1 MKIPFKRD
9 VAAALAKARAGLTAA
24 ETKIAELEREW
35 PAALVASDDDV
46 DGVRAIERDIADQR
60 SAAAVYR
67 DRITALEIEARQQD
81 RQQREKDKL
90 AEIAGHEKLLARR
103 HAAVGEVQANLAAF
117 CNSLKNYIE
126 IHRATDLKF
135 SADLFPAYAP
145 VTLVSISVI
154 DRITEILSLRR
165 AYAET
170 LLTEAAARFGDL
182 SSEIAAANAASI
194 AALRELP
201 LPDDVS
207 ARAAA

>member
-9 VAAALAKARAGLTAA
+9 VAAALAKARAGLAAA
-24 ETKIAELEREW
+24 EAKIAELERAR

-46 DGVRAIERDIADQR
+46 DGVRAIERSMAEQR
-60 SAAAVYR
+60 GTAAVYR
-67 DRITALEIEARQQD
+67 DRIAVLEIEARQQD
-81 RQQREKDKL
+81 RQQREKDKA

-103 HAAVGEVQANLAAF
+103 HAAVVEVQTNLAAF
-117 CNSLKNYIE
+117 CDSLKNYIE

-135 SADLFPAYAP
+135 SVDLWPAYAP

-154 DRITEILSLRR
+154 DRLAEVLSLRR
-165 AYAET
+165 AHAET
-170 LLTEAAARFGDL
+170 LLIEAAARFGDL
-182 SSEIAAANAASI
+182 STEIAAANTASI
-194 AALRELP
+194 AALRDLP